1 MRVANVLKNIH
12 SQHLQQQ
19 KFTGFSFSFFKDKIL
34 QGLLKANFNRI
45 QFEMFYEKLFL
56 NQLTKLSTGIIKTP
70 AGDKIDSP
78 LQGGID
84 SPLLG
89 GIDSPLQGG
98 IDSPLQGGIDSPL
111 QGGIDSPLQGGIES
125 PLQGGIDSPLQGGID
140 SPLQGEINSPP
151 QGGIDSPIQGGIGS
165 PLQSGIGSPLQSG
178 IGSPLQSGIDSP
190 LQGGIDSPLQGGI
203 ESPLQSE
210 MKSMPNGSDEVL
222 IGWGGIENIPVEEM
236 KKLLVKE
243 SSNIPNPTI
252 EKLNNMNIP
261 LQFKKKF
268 IIPTGYCHVLED
280 FTTKGFELN
289 ERIAIYLADGDFDI
303 FVTDSNQKT
312 VYSIQWQTFSTD
324 LLMKKL
330 PINTLI
336 MYEVNIRKNIFD
348 PNDPKT
354 QCQDYSAKG
363 SKYSSYEKCMEEEQ
377 YIDHLPLLGC
387 INPFLT
393 SNESRACTNN
403 VGGPSVPSYIDY
415 LNQNILLSILYK
427 QSNTIPECPLPCTR
441 LEISL
446 RTIQNVDNITDTS
459 QVVLFFKNSI
469 SVRETYRSFDF
480 IPLLVEIGGSL
491 GFYLGFSCLS
501 ILELLAFC
509 KAIGTQAKKVFM

>member
-1 MRVANVLKNIH
+1 MK
-12 SQHLQQQ
+12 
-19 KFTGFSFSFFKDKIL
+19 SFFK
-34 QGLLKANFNRI
+34 
-45 QFEMFYEKLFL
+45 

-70 AGDKIDSP
+70 AEDK
-78 LQGGID
+78 
-84 SPLLG
+84 
-89 GIDSPLQGG
+89 
-98 IDSPLQGGIDSPL
+98 
-111 QGGIDSPLQGGIES
+111 IDSPLQGGIES
-125 PLQGGIDSPLQGGID
+125 PLQG
-140 SPLQGEINSPP
+140 
-151 QGGIDSPIQGGIGS
+151 
-165 PLQSGIGSPLQSG
+165 
-178 IGSPLQSGIDSP
+178 
-190 LQGGIDSPLQGGI
+190 
-203 ESPLQSE
+203 E
-210 MKSMPNGSDEVL
+210 MKSMPNGSGEVL

-236 KKLLVKE
+236 KKLIVKE
-243 SSNIPNPTI
+243 SNNIPDPII
-252 EKLNNMNIP
+252 EKLNDTIIP

-280 FTTKGFELN
+280 FTIKGFELN
-289 ERIAIYLADGDFDI
+289 ELIVINLADGDFDI

-330 PINTLI
+330 PNNTQI

-363 SKYSSYEKCMEEEQ
+363 SKYSSYEQCMEEEQ
-377 YIDHLPLLGC
+377 YIDHLPILGC
-387 INPFLT
+387 INPFFT
-393 SNESRACTNN
+393 RNKSRACTNY

-446 RTIQNVDNITDTS
+446 RTLQIYEDKAEQS
-459 QVVLFFKNSI
+459 KFALFFKNSI
-469 SVRETYRSFDF
+469 SVRKTYRSFDF

-491 GFYLGFSCLS
+491 GFYLGLSCLS
-501 ILELLAFC
+501 ILDLLAFC
-509 KAIGTQAKKVFM
+509 KAIETQAKKLFM